1 MVASV
6 TAPEL
11 TRYVAGLARA
21 VALLQRSPDPGQPQK
36 DALRALVELAAGRSA
51 TFRFYGCEL
60 TLDGV
65 PVPTA
70 DPRLAA
76 FAERLTAQNVAEIVI
91 AKGAGPDEL
100 LALSLGLAAEPGFGR
115 IKERL
120 RDAGSSRVMVVLQQ
134 FDQQSSARTVSAA
147 FEKIRYDQGVLSEW
161 NKFLE
166 QGTRA
171 EEARVA
177 DAQGDG
183 TGPTVPVAPPAD
195 GESSPFTVGNLEII
209 GPDHVDD
216 APAREA
222 ELEMIPPPQPSVRA
236 PRPSVIEEATSPEG
250 WLGAFERSVKNKF
263 PDHFGDVDW
272 GFRFDKATGTVTA
285 GDLQGRTSMSIALP
299 SGFLEQSAWLLAGKL
314 LAELRKRAEDEGA
327 VRKKR

>member
-1 MVASV
+1 M

-51 TFRFYGCEL
+51 TFRFYGGEL

-65 PVPTA
+65 AVPTA
-70 DPRLAA
+70 DPRLTA
-76 FAERLTAQNVAEIVI
+76 FAERLTAQSVAEIVI

-100 LALSLGLAAEPGFGR
+100 LALALGLAADPGFGR

-134 FDQQSSARTVSAA
+134 YDQPASARTVSAA
-147 FEKIRYDQGVLSEW
+147 FEKMKTDQSVMAEW

-166 QGTRA
+166 QGAKA

-183 TGPTVPVAPPAD
+183 TGPTIPVGGAPEEP
-195 GESSPFTVGNLEII
+195 SPFTVGNLEII
-209 GPDHVDD
+209 EPEPQAA
-216 APAREA
+216 APEGGGQAD
-222 ELEMIPPPQPSVRA
+222 LEMIPPPQPSVRL
-236 PRPSVIEEATSPEG
+236 PRPSVIEEVSSPEA
-250 WLGAFERSVKNKF
+250 WLGSFERSVKNKF

-272 GFRFDKATGTVTA
+272 GYRFDKTSGTVTA
-285 GDLQGRTSMSIALP
+285 GDLQGRTSMSISLP
-299 SGFLEQSAWLLAGKL
+299 AGYLEQSAWLMAGKL
-314 LAELRKRAEDEGA
+314 LAELRKRAEEAGA
-327 VRKKR
+327 VRRKR

>member
-1 MVASV
+1 M

-51 TFRFYGCEL
+51 TFRFYGGEL

-65 PVPTA
+65 AVPTA

-76 FAERLTAQNVAEIVI
+76 FAERLTAQSVAEIVI

-100 LALSLGLAAEPGFGR
+100 LALALGLAADPGFGR

-134 FDQQSSARTVSAA
+134 YDQPASARTVSAA
-147 FEKIRYDQGVLSEW
+147 FEKMKTDQSVLAEW

-166 QGTRA
+166 QGARA

-183 TGPTVPVAPPAD
+183 TGPTVPVGGAPAEP
-195 GESSPFTVGNLEII
+195 SPFTVGNLEII
-209 GPDHVDD
+209 EPEPSAA
-216 APAREA
+216 APGGQAD
-222 ELEMIPPPQPSVRA
+222 LEMIPPPQPPVRQ
-236 PRPSVIEEATSPEG
+236 PRPSVIEEASTPEA

-285 GDLQGRTSMSIALP
+285 GDPQGRTSMSISLP
-299 SGFLEQSAWLLAGKL
+299 SGYLEQSAWLLAGKL

>member
-1 MVASV
+1 V

-36 DALRALVELAAGRSA
+36 DALRALVDLAAGRSA
-51 TFRFYGCEL
+51 TFRFYGGEL

-65 PVPTA
+65 AVPTG

-76 FAERLTAQNVAEIVI
+76 FAERLAAQNVAEIVI

-100 LALSLGLAAEPGFGR
+100 LALALGLAAEPGFGR

-120 RDAGSSRVMVVLQQ
+120 RDAGSARVMVVLQQ

-147 FEKIRYDQGVLSEW
+147 FEKMRYDQSVMSEW

-171 EEARVA
+171 EAERVA

-183 TGPTVPVAPPAD
+183 TGPSVPVGGPPPAD
-195 GESSPFTVGNLEII
+195 EDGPFTVGNLEII
-209 GPDHVDD
+209 EPDRADA

-222 ELEMIPPPQPSVRA
+222 ELEMIPPPQPSARL
-236 PRPSVIEEATSPEG
+236 PRPSVIEEASSPES

-263 PDHFGDVDW
+263 PDHFGDLGDW
-272 GFRFDKATGTVTA
+272 GYRFDKATGTITA
-285 GDLQGRTSMSIALP
+285 GDLQGRSSIAMSLP
-299 SGFLEQSAWLLAGKL
+299 AGYLEQSAWLLAGKL

-327 VRKKR
+327 VRKRR